1 MNHQIARFKRE
12 LEIRW
17 TRNPLTRSG
26 AVFLWGP
33 RQVGKTTLLRA
44 RLPEARY
51 VDLLD
56 TDLRAEFAL
65 RPRRFREEILAATP
79 ETVVVD
85 EIQEVPNLLPEIHW
99 LLENTPT
106 LFVLC
111 GSSAR
116 KLRRKATGLLGGRAT
131 ELRLH
136 PLVSAEVPDLD
147 LDRLLRH
154 GGLPPHYLVDDPAAL
169 LRAYVNAYIK
179 EEILDESATR
189 NIPAFSRFLE
199 VVALSHGQQMNYTNV
214 ARESGV
220 SASTVR
226 NYFQILEGTLLGF
239 TLEPWRK
246 RMQRRLVETAKF
258 YLFDIGVANYLHPEA
273 RDVVEGT
280 DLYGRAFEHFLLTE
294 LRAYRDYRDPDLS
307 IRYWRTSSGYEVDFV
322 LGEMDVV
329 IESKSSRNVRESDLK
344 GIRALREEN
353 SVGRALVVSREDVP
367 RTTTDRIEVLP
378 WRHFCEELWSGRLMN
393 RR

>member
-136 PLVSAEVPDLD
+136 PLVSAEVPD
-147 LDRLLRH
+147 
-154 GGLPPHYLVDDPAAL
+154 
-169 LRAYVNAYIK
+169 
-179 EEILDESATR
+179 
-189 NIPAFSRFLE
+189 
-199 VVALSHGQQMNYTNV
+199 
-214 ARESGV
+214 
-220 SASTVR
+220 
-226 NYFQILEGTLLGF
+226 
-239 TLEPWRK
+239 
-246 RMQRRLVETAKF
+246 
-258 YLFDIGVANYLHPEA
+258 
-273 RDVVEGT
+273 
-280 DLYGRAFEHFLLTE
+280 
-294 LRAYRDYRDPDLS
+294 
-307 IRYWRTSSGYEVDFV
+307 
-322 LGEMDVV
+322 
-329 IESKSSRNVRESDLK
+329 
-344 GIRALREEN
+344 
-353 SVGRALVVSREDVP
+353 
-367 RTTTDRIEVLP
+367 
-378 WRHFCEELWSGRLMN
+378 
-393 RR
+393 